1 MSGPSRSARGS
12 GYLKT
17 CAARRRSTATKRHV
31 RSVGRTKLAV
41 MNARQRAIRGG
52 YCLVLD
58 ILMNLTVKLQNGRR
72 GHYGREYIRVE
83 EM

>member
-1 MSGPSRSARGS
+1 
-12 GYLKT
+12 
-17 CAARRRSTATKRHV
+17 
-31 RSVGRTKLAV
+31 

-58 ILMNLTVKLQNGRR
+58 ILMNLTVKLQDGRR
-72 GHYGREYIRVE
+72 GYYGREYIRVE